1 MPALHTAQSPSRRRL
16 PRLTRLVA
24 GTAVAVAAALIAAAV
39 AAALIAAA
47 CIANADNKATPDAE
61 PSPTPAA
68 ETTTSSTSTPTAASA
83 EPAATTTAPT
93 QQASRPTPPAAV
105 AGSRLIANTPRKDLT
120 VGAAAAEN
128 VQLAKSFYTFAD
140 FAARDFSPELFVAWG
155 IGAPRGEYV
164 ISASV
169 WRGAERLSSAE
180 LPSGGSLRSGDA
192 IRVVDGATSQRAWL
206 EAFGETGAHG
216 VTYDLLLWNGRELV
230 AVIGHFTSAPGNVV
244 APGAA
249 AALRD
254 LNGDGVSELVID
266 RTDPYLFH
274 YTSQVWQADAAVL
287 RREGDAFHEVEL
299 SLPAASVGDD
309 AMASARASLAFAEA
323 GWWRYALEHA
333 QEAARLAPDS
343 ESLAWNAIVI
353 GERGGAALREAE
365 RSAVAWL
372 GALLAG
378 DWGEAVQQMYAVP
391 TRRWLEL
398 DRVLRDTPLAG
409 SETSVAQLVEQ
420 RATAAL
426 AAADR
431 LPVHHVAPAWLMR
444 GLARWWLTGEM
455 IPTAI
460 DLVEA
465 IPGYWRETLVF
476 DLLWAI
482 DYREG

>member
-1 MPALHTAQSPSRRRL
+1 MPALHTTQSPSRRRL

-24 GTAVAVAAALIAAAV
+24 GTAVAVAAALIAAA
-39 AAALIAAA
+39 
-47 CIANADNKATPDAE
+47 CIANADNDATPDDE
-61 PSPTPAA
+61 PSPAPAA
-68 ETTTSSTSTPTAASA
+68 ETTTSSTSTPTAAPA
-83 EPAATTTAPT
+83 EPATTTAAPQ
-93 QQASRPTPPAAV
+93 QQASRPAPPAAV
-105 AGSRLIANTPRKDLT
+105 AGSRPIANTPRKDLA

-128 VQLAKSFYTFAD
+128 VQLAKSFYTFSD
-140 FAARDFSPELFVAWG
+140 FAALDFSPELFVAWG

-169 WRGAERLSSAE
+169 WRDGERGAERLSSAE

-192 IRVVDGATSQRAWL
+192 IRVVDGATAQRAWL

-287 RREGDAFHEVEL
+287 RREGDAFREVEL

-309 AMASARASLAFAEA
+309 AMASAHASLAFAEE

-353 GERGGAALREAE
+353 AERGGAALREAE

-420 RATAAL
+420 RATVAL
-426 AAADR
+426 EAADR

-444 GLARWWLTGEM
+444 GLARWWLNGEM

-482 DYREG
+482 GYREG

>member
-1 MPALHTAQSPSRRRL
+1 MPALRTRQSPPRRRF
-16 PRLTRLVA
+16 PRLTRLIA
-24 GTAVAVAAALIAAAV
+24 GAAVAL

-47 CIANADNKATPDAE
+47 CIANADNDATPDDESA
-61 PSPTPAA
+61 PAPAA
-68 ETTTSSTSTPTAASA
+68 QVATPSTSTPSA
-83 EPAATTTAPT
+83 EPAQPAATTAAPQ
-93 QQASRPTPPAAV
+93 QQASRPAPAAAV
-105 AGSRLIANTPRKDLT
+105 AGSRLIAATPRKDLA
-120 VGAAAAEN
+120 VSAAAAED
-128 VQLAKSFYTFAD
+128 VQLAKSFYTFSD
-140 FAARDFSPELFVAWG
+140 FAVVDFSPELFVAWG

-169 WRGAERLSSAE
+169 WRGGERGVERLSSAE

-254 LNGDGVSELVID
+254 LDGDGVPELVID

-287 RREGDAFHEVEL
+287 RRQGDAFREVEL
-299 SLPAASVGDD
+299 SLPAPSVGDD
-309 AMASARASLAFAEA
+309 AMASARASLAFADA
-323 GWWRYALEHA
+323 GWWGYALEQA
-333 QEAARLAPDS
+333 QQAARLAPDS
-343 ESLAWNAIVI
+343 EALAWNAIVI
-353 GERGGAALREAE
+353 AERGGAALREAE

-378 DWGEAVQQMYAVP
+378 DWGEAVEQMYDAVP

-426 AAADR
+426 EAADH

-455 IPTAI
+455 IPAAI

-482 DYREG
+482 GYREG